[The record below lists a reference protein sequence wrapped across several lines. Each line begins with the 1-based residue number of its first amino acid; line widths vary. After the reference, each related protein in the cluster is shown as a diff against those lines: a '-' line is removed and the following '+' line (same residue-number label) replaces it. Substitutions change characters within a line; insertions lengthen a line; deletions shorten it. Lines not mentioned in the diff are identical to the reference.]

1 MIETTPIGI
10 IGGSGWMGRA
20 MGTAFISRGH
30 VGAAD
35 LWVSNR
41 SGRAAGYG
49 DCPGVRFTADNREL
63 AAACRTVVL
72 SVLPRDFPAA
82 AADLSGHLADRLV
95 ISVMAG
101 ASMARIAELTGAR
114 RIVRI
119 MPNTPAEIW
128 RSYTP
133 WVAGEDVGEDE
144 CAFVQSLL
152 DSFGAADRAPDEA
165 AFEYLAA
172 MTGAGIGLVSHAAD
186 CVIQAAIAH
195 GIDPALAEK
204 AGRGLFESGGALL
217 AEQGRSP
224 GDLTR
229 ELLNYGGVTAEVIKA
244 LRAGSLAD
252 DTVHAFDAAVAK
264 AARDMTRG

>member
-20 MGTAFISRGH
+20 MGTAFIAKGH
-30 VGAAD
+30 VDARD

-41 SGRAAGYG
+41 SGKATGY
-49 DCPGVRFTADNREL
+49 DDSPGVHFTTDNREL

-82 AADLSGHLADRLV
+82 AVDLGDHLV

-133 WVAGEDVGEDE
+133 WVAGDGVGEDE
-144 CAFVQSLL
+144 CALVQSLL
-152 DSFGAADRAPDEA
+152 ESFGTADRIPDEA
-165 AFEYLAA
+165 TFDYLAA
-172 MTGAGIGLVSHAAD
+172 ITGAGIGLVSYAAD
-186 CVIQAAIAH
+186 CVVQAAIAN
-195 GIDPALAEK
+195 GIDPTLAEK
-204 AGRGLFESGGALL
+204 AGRGLFGSGGALL
-217 AEQGRSP
+217 ATQSRSP
-224 GDLTR
+224 GALTK
-229 ELLNYGGVTAEVIKA
+229 ELLDYAGTTAEVIKV
-244 LRAGSLAD
+244 LQAGNLAG
-252 DTVHAFDAAVAK
+252 DTVRAIDNAFVK
-264 AARDMTRG
+264 ASGDMTRG

>member
-20 MGTAFISRGH
+20 MGTAFIAKGL
-30 VGAAD
+30 VDAAN

-41 SGRAAGYG
+41 SGEGAGY
-49 DCPGVRFTADNREL
+49 DDFPGVRFTADNWEL

-82 AADLSGHLADRLV
+82 AVDLSGRLTNHLV

-101 ASMARIAELTGAR
+101 ASMARITELTGAR

-133 WVAGEDVGEDE
+133 WVAGDDVGEDE

-165 AFEYLAA
+165 TFEYLAA

-217 AEQGRSP
+217 ARQGRSP
-224 GDLTR
+224 GELTR
-229 ELLNYGGVTAEVIKA
+229 ELLDYAGVTAEVIKA
-244 LRAGSLAD
+244 LQAGNLAG
-252 DTVHAFDAAVAK
+252 DTVRAIDAAVAK
-264 AARDMTRG
+264 ASGDMTKG